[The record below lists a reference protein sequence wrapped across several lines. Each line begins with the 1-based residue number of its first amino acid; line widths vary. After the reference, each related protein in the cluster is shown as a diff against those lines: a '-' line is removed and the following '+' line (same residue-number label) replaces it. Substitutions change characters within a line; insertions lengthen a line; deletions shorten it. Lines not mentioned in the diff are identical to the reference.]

1 MFKSDCT
8 EAKSG
13 ILIIEDM
20 GSTAVQKLLNFIY
33 SGSIDLSDCEA
44 EVIAELLNAA
54 EKVGNLI
61 QMRSSSSYEINKY
74 PKCYMF

>member
-13 ILIIEDM
+13 ILFIEDIC
-20 GSTAVQKLLNFIY
+20 SLAVQKLLNFIY
-33 SGSIDLSDCEA
+33 SGSIDLSDCEV
-44 EVIAELLNAA
+44 EVIAELLNAS

-61 QMRSSSSYEINKY
+61 QVRSSRRVMK
-74 PKCYMF
+74 